1 MIYLDHN
8 ATTPTRDAV
17 REAMLPF
24 LGEEFGNPSSIHER
38 GRLARNALDDAR
50 GKVAA
55 LAGVHPRQVIFT
67 GGGTEAGNLAL
78 RGVVLRAVAEG
89 RRGRVLVGATE
100 HSAVLEPARELAAFG
115 IEIVELPVDAA
126 GRVTPDV
133 LRQEIASKNIDDRAP
148 GSDVLLVSVMQA
160 NNETGVI
167 NDIALLAATAR
178 EQGVTFHTDAVQIPG
193 KLPLDFAGSGANL
206 MNLSAH
212 KMGGPKGVG
221 ALVTDNAVDLLP
233 LVSGGGQEG
242 GRRAGTEN
250 LPGIVGFGVAAELAQ
265 QEQAG
270 HAAAMRELR
279 DELER
284 RLATLPGITLF
295 AADAERLPNTTFLAL
310 AGMDG
315 ETVQMGLDRQGI
327 AVATGSACH
336 SGSTEPSHVL
346 KAMGIAD
353 DVARGA
359 IRVSF
364 GRGNTM
370 KDIDALVDA
379 LGSISSSLPSGAMQ
393 GNGPVGW

>member
-8 ATTPTRDAV
+8 ATTPLRTAV
-17 REAMLPF
+17 REAMLPY

-67 GGGTEAGNLAL
+67 GGGTEASNLAL
-78 RGVVLRAVAEG
+78 RGVVLAAVARG

-100 HSAVLEPARELAAFG
+100 HSAVLEPARALAKFG
-115 IEIVELPVDAA
+115 IRVIELPVDAA
-126 GRVTPDV
+126 GRVTPDA
-133 LRQEIASKNIDDRAP
+133 LRKEMDD
-148 GSDVLLVSVMQA
+148 DVLLVSVMQA

-167 NDIALLAATAR
+167 NDVATLAMIAR
-178 EQGVTFHTDAVQIPG
+178 ERDAVFHTDAVQLPG
-193 KLPLDFAGSGANL
+193 KLPVDFAASGANL

-221 ALVTDNAVDLLP
+221 VLVTDNSVDLLP

-250 LPGIVGFGVAAELAQ
+250 LPGVVGFGVAAELAHG
-265 QEQAG
+265 EQAA

-284 RLATLPGITLF
+284 RVASLPGITLF
-295 AADAERLPNTTFLAL
+295 AADAERLPNTTFLAM
-310 AGMDG
+310 AGMEG
-315 ETVQMGLDRQGI
+315 ETLQMGLDRQGI

-353 DVARGA
+353 EVARGA

-364 GRGNTM
+364 GHGNTM
-370 KDIDALVDA
+370 QDVEALVGA
-379 LGSISSSLPSGAMQ
+379 LGSVGSKLPAGAMQ
-393 GNGPVGW
+393 GGGPVGW